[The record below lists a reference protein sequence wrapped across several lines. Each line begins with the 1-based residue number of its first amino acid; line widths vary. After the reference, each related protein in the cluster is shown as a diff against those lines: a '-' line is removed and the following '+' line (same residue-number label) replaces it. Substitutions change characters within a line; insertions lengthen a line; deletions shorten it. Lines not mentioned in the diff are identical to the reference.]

1 MCILCILVLFCFI
14 AVAPVTAYTTEV
26 TVRRYATDGL
36 TPISEVTKTYLWLEA
51 NLPVYG
57 DGNTFYY
64 YQGPVFPVEW
74 NKTYYNRGYRY
85 SGLSDFSD
93 WNTHQE
99 KWDRVWS
106 TTLGQYIQ
114 MEEVNW
120 AGTETSP
127 PKNLGKLKGTDVKD
141 LCDLVGGLPPGKTA
155 RIVASDNAYKDI
167 PYSALYTPIAK
178 LGPYVLTWWSE
189 GAGEGGEATSGY
201 TGPDYGNGMRTTF
214 FSDTSLNP
222 NGSHVT
228 GLGDMADGLP
238 SEYWYFYKDG
248 GIDYPSL
255 GGWSLKFI
263 DRIYVFS
270 NDPVPPPQTDFIAN
284 IKTGHIINGNFE
296 TSSLT
301 PWGVNGATLYTGT
314 TSNYKHGNASVRL
327 IAPASGSAWISQSV
341 DLTEVSTINFYRYLF
356 GGVGKYLQVFVDTT
370 QVANYTE
377 TSTVGG
383 IQTIDLSSYGFSGT
397 HTIKF
402 NAVSTLSSSS
412 FNVYLDDIEDFGPGT
427 SGPAPLT
434 IQFKDLSTK
443 MEDTTHT
450 SWAWDFQ
457 NDGSTDSTSQ
467 NPSFIYTSNGTYTVK
482 MTATNA
488 GGSDSEIKTGYIT
501 VGTVTPPPVANF
513 TATPRSGT
521 APLVVTFTDTS
532 TNIPTSWKW
541 AYKNATLG
549 WTQFSTVQNPSY
561 TFAAGTYDINLTTT
575 NAAGSDDEIK
585 NGYITVS
592 EAVSTPV
599 ANFTASPRSG
609 TTPLAVTF
617 TDTSTN
623 SPTSWKWAFKNATI
637 GWTQFATIQNPSY
650 TFPAGTYDINLTAT
664 NAAGSDDEIKTGYII
679 VTSLPYIDV
688 SISGSIDNW
697 NFQTGTN
704 EDTTSVDL
712 TIDTNMDQWSVGAM
726 DALTGSKPAGTAGK
740 MVEYSGSAYLPS
752 GKMLANA
759 VQVKSGTGSY
769 ITLSGTDL
777 PVQAGTA
784 AGTTSYDIGMKQVVA
799 DTDPA
804 LVGDNRYRIMIT
816 FTGADA

>member
-1 MCILCILVLFCFI
+1 MKFTIRQMRILCILVLFCFI
-14 AVAPVTAYTTEV
+14 AVSPVSAYTTEV
-26 TVRRYATDGL
+26 TVRRIATDGL
-36 TPISEVTKTYLWLEA
+36 TPISEVTKTYQWMEA

-57 DGNTFYY
+57 DGNTHYY
-64 YQGPVFPVEW
+64 SQGPTFNTSDYWDDAEW
-74 NKTYYNRGYRY
+74 QNVASR
-85 SGLSDFSD
+85 D
-93 WNTHQE
+93 WGA
-99 KWDRVWS
+99 V
-106 TTLGQYIQ
+106 I
-114 MEEVNW
+114 
-120 AGTETSP
+120 
-127 PKNLGKLKGTDVKD
+127 GTDLKD
-141 LCDLVGGLPPGKTA
+141 LCDLIGGGSPGRTIYVAGSDMVGREFSYESIYSPNPRQGPMVVTWK
-155 RIVASDNAYKDI
+155 KDGMYPESGYDEGMRLI
-167 PYSALYTPIAK
+167 MFADAK
-178 LGPYVLTWWSE
+178 VN
-189 GAGEGGEATSGY
+189 TSGWN
-201 TGPDYGNGMRTTF
+201 TSGWHVFGNADMR
-214 FSDTSLNP
+214 DCWQQQ
-222 NGSHVT
+222 
-228 GLGDMADGLP
+228 
-238 SEYWYFYKDG
+238 YWYNYSFIWPSSG
-248 GIDYPSL
+248 GTSVQIIRYIKVITS
-255 GGWSLKFI
+255 
-263 DRIYVFS
+263 
-270 NDPVPPPQTDFIAN
+270 DPVPPPIADFSAN
-284 IKTGHIINGNFE
+284 IKTGHIVNVNFE
-296 TSSLT
+296 TGVIT
-301 PWGVNGATLYTGT
+301 PWTGSGATLYTGT
-314 TSNYKHGNASVRL
+314 NTNYKHGNASVRL

-341 DLTEVSTINFYRYLF
+341 DLTEVSTINFYRYMF

-427 SGPAPLT
+427 SGSAPLT

-467 NPSFIYTSNGTYTVK
+467 NPSFIYTANGAYTVK

-521 APLVVTFTDTS
+521 APLAVTFTDTS
-532 TNIPTSWKW
+532 TNSPTSWKW
-541 AYKNATLG
+541 AYKNATVG
-549 WTQFSTVQNPSY
+549 WTQFATTQTPSY
-561 TFAAGTYDINLTTT
+561 TFPVGTYDINLTAT

-585 NGYITVS
+585 NGYITVN

-609 TTPLAVTF
+609 TAPLAVTF

-623 SPTSWKWAFKNATI
+623 TPTSWKWAYKNATV
-637 GWTQFATIQNPSY
+637 GWTQFSIVQNPSY
-650 TFPAGTYDINLTAT
+650 TFAAGTYDINLTAT
-664 NAAGSDDEIKTGYII
+664 NAAGSDDEIKTGYIT

-697 NFQTGTN
+697 NFQTGIN

-712 TIDTNMDQWSVGAM
+712 TIDTNMVKWSVGAM

-740 MVEYSGSAYLPS
+740 MAEYSGSAYLPS
-752 GKMLANA
+752 GKILANA

-769 ITLSGTDL
+769 ITLSGTDQ

-784 AGTTSYDIGMKQVVA
+784 AGTISYDIGMKQVVA

-804 LVGDNRYRIMIT
+804 LAGDNRYRIMIT
-816 FTGADA
+816 FTGAAA